1 MAENII
7 TNADDVDIV
16 LESEVSEQRRGSPNS
31 MGRIVA
37 DEFSINVGQTI
48 TSVSG
53 VGYNVP
59 AGLSKGDLE
68 YSFSFVING
77 DDVTVMD
84 MVSDDVGDSLPFSFT
99 ARKVDD
105 NGDVQ
110 WEYALTTCLADTEEL
125 SGTTDESIQLNVEGL
140 AVGLDKEV

>member
-1 MAENII
+1 MANNII
-7 TNADDVDIV
+7 TNADDVDII
-16 LESEVSEQRRGSPNS
+16 LESEVSDTRRGSPNS

-37 DEFSINVGQTI
+37 DEFSISVGQTI

-53 VGYNVP
+53 VGYNTP

-77 DDVTVMD
+77 DDTTVMD
-84 MVSDDVGDSLPFSFT
+84 MVSDADGDSLPFSYT

-110 WEYALTTCLADTEEL
+110 WEYSLGTCLADTEEI
-125 SGTTDESIQLNVEGL
+125 SGTTDETMQMSVEGL
-140 AVGLDKEV
+140 AVTVDKET